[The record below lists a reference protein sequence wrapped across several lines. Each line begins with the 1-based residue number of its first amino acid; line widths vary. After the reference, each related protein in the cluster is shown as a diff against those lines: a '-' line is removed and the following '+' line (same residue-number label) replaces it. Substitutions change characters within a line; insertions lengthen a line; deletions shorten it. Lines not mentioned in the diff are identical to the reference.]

1 MVKLKIPV
9 FILLIPVVFLAG
21 CSADG
26 GRVTAR
32 DVLKQNNNADILKY
46 DGFIYSN
53 VTNLEWFEEEKDQ
66 IKKGE
71 EIGNIKKV
79 TTSSLF
85 FTNFSATKLP
95 KGTVLFDTN
104 EGNKG
109 TIYVETENGDIL
121 YYIQLL
127 EG

>member
-1 MVKLKIPV
+1 MKKSLIW
-9 FILLIPVVFLAG
+9 LLIIIGSLTG

-26 GRVTAR
+26 GKVTAR
-32 DVLKQNNNADILKY
+32 DVLKQNDSADILKF

-53 VTNLEWFEEEKDQ
+53 VTDLEWFQENKDRHQ
-66 IKKGE
+66 KGKKIGE
-71 EIGNIKKV
+71 IKKV

-95 KGTVLFDTN
+95 EGTVLYDTN
-104 EGNKG
+104 DGETG
-109 TIYVETENGDIL
+109 IIFVEMDNGDEL
-121 YYIQLL
+121 YYMQLL